1 MKLTWSQAG
10 NGNWNGKAGPYT
22 VMVVAY
28 HQDGVLSGWRVHPKL
43 PGIKS
48 GKTLDVVTGR
58 VAGDRIFQEWLM
70 TAGIL
75 T

>member
-22 VMVVAY
+22 LVTVDYHDAAVM
-28 HQDGVLSGWRVHPKL
+28 SGWWVHPKL
-43 PGIKS
+43 PGLK
-48 GKTLDVVTGR
+48 GQRTLDEITGR

-70 TAGIL
+70 EAGIIG
-75 T
+75 